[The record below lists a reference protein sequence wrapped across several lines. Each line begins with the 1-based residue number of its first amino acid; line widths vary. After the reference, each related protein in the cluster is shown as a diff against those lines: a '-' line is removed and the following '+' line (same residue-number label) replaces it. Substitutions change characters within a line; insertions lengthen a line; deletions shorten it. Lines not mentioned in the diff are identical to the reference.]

1 MSGLPIDTV
10 LPELRARLASSR
22 AAVLQAPPGAGKTTI
37 VPLALLDEPWLAGRR
52 IVMLEPRRLAA
63 RAAAARMAELR
74 GERLGGTVGYRIR
87 FESQVSRATRIEVVT
102 EGILT
107 RRLQDDAALEG
118 VGLVIF
124 DEFHERHLDSDLAL
138 ALCRDAQLGL
148 REDLKL
154 MVMSAT
160 LDGAAVAKL
169 LDDAPL
175 VSSVGRSYPVVVHYQ
190 ERDAGGPLPP
200 RVAAAV
206 RDALVRHEGDILVF
220 LPGAAEIRRT
230 EELLASNVARDG
242 IEVRPLYGNL
252 PWEAQQRAI
261 RPGGAR
267 RKVVLAT
274 PIAETSLT
282 IEGVRVVIDSG
293 YARVPQFDPKS
304 GLTRLVTQRISRAS
318 AEQRAGRAGRVAPG
332 DCYRLWGETVQK
344 GLIAQPIPEM
354 RSADLAPLALELAQW
369 GVADANRLAWLDMP
383 PPAALAQARALLR
396 ALDAL
401 DADDRI
407 TPMGRAM
414 AGLPVHP
421 RLAHML
427 HAARERGLGAPA
439 CDVAALV
446 GERSPLPARGPE
458 DVDFLARVE
467 ALWIFRRRGRGAA
480 AARGIDVGACER
492 INRVSAQL
500 RRALGCAEPAGEQ
513 QAGDVG
519 LLLAL
524 AYPDRVAQQRG
535 RDSARYLLSGGR
547 GARLPE
553 AALALRRPYVVA
565 AVLDA
570 GEGEGVI
577 QLAAPVS
584 EAALRTALAAHIETR
599 QRVAWDAIEEA
610 VLARREERLGELTLD
625 SRPLADADP
634 EALRAAMLDGIRRLG
649 LAALPWDD
657 TVRALQARMLS
668 MRAWFPEEDWPA
680 VDDATLGARLE
691 DWIGPYL
698 NGVTRREHLARLDV
712 GAMLK
717 SALSWEQAQRLEE
730 GAPSHLTVPSGSRL
744 RLDYRPG
751 ESPVLAV
758 KLQEMFGLADTPR
771 VAFGAVPVTLH
782 LLSPARRPIQ
792 VTQDLKGFWG
802 RTYAEVKKELKGRY
816 PKHPWPDDPWN
827 ATPTARARRRPPR

>member
-1 MSGLPIDTV
+1 
-10 LPELRARLASSR
+10 
-22 AAVLQAPPGAGKTTI
+22 
-37 VPLALLDEPWLAGRR
+37 
-52 IVMLEPRRLAA
+52 
-63 RAAAARMAELR
+63 
-74 GERLGGTVGYRIR
+74 
-87 FESQVSRATRIEVVT
+87 
-102 EGILT
+102 
-107 RRLQDDAALEG
+107 
-118 VGLVIF
+118 
-124 DEFHERHLDSDLAL
+124 
-138 ALCRDAQLGL
+138 
-148 REDLKL
+148 
-154 MVMSAT
+154 
-160 LDGAAVAKL
+160 
-169 LDDAPL
+169 
-175 VSSVGRSYPVVVHYQ
+175 
-190 ERDAGGPLPP
+190 
-200 RVAAAV
+200 
-206 RDALVRHEGDILVF
+206 
-220 LPGAAEIRRT
+220 
-230 EELLASNVARDG
+230 
-242 IEVRPLYGNL
+242 
-252 PWEAQQRAI
+252 
-261 RPGGAR
+261 
-267 RKVVLAT
+267 
-274 PIAETSLT
+274 
-282 IEGVRVVIDSG
+282 
-293 YARVPQFDPKS
+293 
-304 GLTRLVTQRISRAS
+304 
-318 AEQRAGRAGRVAPG
+318 
-332 DCYRLWGETVQK
+332 
-344 GLIAQPIPEM
+344 
-354 RSADLAPLALELAQW
+354 
-369 GVADANRLAWLDMP
+369 
-383 PPAALAQARALLR
+383 
-396 ALDAL
+396 
-401 DADDRI
+401 
-407 TPMGRAM
+407 
-414 AGLPVHP
+414 
-421 RLAHML
+421 
-427 HAARERGLGAPA
+427 
-439 CDVAALV
+439 
-446 GERSPLPARGPE
+446 
-458 DVDFLARVE
+458 
-467 ALWIFRRRGRGAA
+467 
-480 AARGIDVGACER
+480 
-492 INRVSAQL
+492 
-500 RRALGCAEPAGEQ
+500 
-513 QAGDVG
+513 
-519 LLLAL
+519 
-524 AYPDRVAQQRG
+524 
-535 RDSARYLLSGGR
+535 
-547 GARLPE
+547 
-553 AALALRRPYVVA
+553 VA